1 MGKAHAHLASAE
13 VLIVEDEPLL
23 RKRLAASLQGYGA
36 EVTTA
41 DSLEEARNCLE
52 SLFFDFA
59 LTDVHLPDGLGLDLL
74 RAGDFAPDTAVV
86 IMTAEGG
93 VETAVEAMRLGAADY
108 LTKPFDPGELPLI
121 LGACRKARQAD
132 RLEQHRRKQEKESR
146 NFYFGEGLSA
156 LEKQIEKIREADSR
170 LLDRPPPIL
179 IEGETG
185 TGKSTLARLIH
196 DGGPRADGPFVELNC
211 SALPENLA
219 ESELFGHERGAFTD
233 ARTARM
239 GLFEAASGGS
249 LFLDEIP
256 SLSLTIQAKVLTA
269 LETGRIRRVGGNK
282 EIEVD
287 ARLITATNIDL
298 QQAIRE
304 GTFRQDLYH
313 RLDLLQI
320 RIPPLRERPQDIS
333 GLTDFLLQG
342 ILRRYRMKNIR
353 PSKDGLK
360 RLSQYPWPGNVRE
373 LAHELERAIV
383 LADGE
388 ELDFSQLQPRAGDFS
403 SAGTPE
409 ADSSEWLNPN
419 WIFPAEGEFDLEVAI
434 NRLIQQAIEQA
445 GGNISGAARLLGVP
459 RDYVRYRL
467 QKD

>member
-1 MGKAHAHLASAE
+1 M
-13 VLIVEDEPLL
+13 EDEPLL
-23 RKRLAASLQGYGA
+23 RKRLAASLEGYGA

-41 DSLEEARNCLE
+41 GSVQEARNCLE
-52 SLFFDFA
+52 SLHFDFA
-59 LTDVHLPDGLGLDLL
+59 LVDVHLPDGLGLDLL

-108 LTKPFDPGELPLI
+108 LSKPFDPGELPLI

-132 RLEQHRRKQEKESR
+132 RLEQHRRKLEKESR
-146 NFYFGEGLSA
+146 NFYFGDGLA
-156 LEKQIEKIREADSR
+156 GLELQIGKIREADSR

-179 IEGETG
+179 VEGETG

-196 DGGPRADGPFVELNC
+196 EGGPRAGGPFVELNC

-233 ARTARM
+233 ARAARM
-239 GLFEAASGGS
+239 GLFEAASGGT

-256 SLSLTIQAKVLTA
+256 SLSPAVQAKILTA

-287 ARLITATNIDL
+287 ARLVTATNIDL

-313 RLDLLQI
+313 RLDLLRI
-320 RIPPLRERPQDIS
+320 HIPPLRERPQDIP
-333 GLTDFLLQG
+333 GLAEFLLKG
-342 ILRRYRMKNIR
+342 ILRRYRMKSIH
-353 PSKDGLK
+353 PSKDGLA
-360 RLSQYPWPGNVRE
+360 RLTQYSWPGNVRE
-373 LAHELERAIV
+373 LAHELERAVV
-383 LADGE
+383 LVEGD
-388 ELDFSQLQPRAGDFS
+388 ELDFPQLQAG
-403 SAGTPE
+403 AGEPT
-409 ADSSEWLNPN
+409 ADMHGPQAGSDDWLNPA
-419 WIFPAEGEFDLEVAI
+419 WTFPVEGQFDLEQAI
-434 NRLIQQAIEQA
+434 NRLIHKAIDQAD
-445 GGNISGAARLLGVP
+445 GNVSGAARLLGVP
-459 RDYVRYRL
+459 RDYVRYRMK
-467 QKD
+467 KD